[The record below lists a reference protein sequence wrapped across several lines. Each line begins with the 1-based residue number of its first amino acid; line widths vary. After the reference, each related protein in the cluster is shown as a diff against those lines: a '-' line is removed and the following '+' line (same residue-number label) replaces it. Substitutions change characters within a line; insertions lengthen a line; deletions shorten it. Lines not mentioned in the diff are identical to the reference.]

1 MDHVEKILW
10 TEGLKNAIHF
20 KGKANPKAV
29 LGKLMRDRP
38 DLRSQAKTLKTL
50 VYQIIEKINSLT
62 VEEQTTKVLSLD
74 PHALDPEEKHEAE
87 KKVLPDLPGAEQG
100 KVVMRLAPYPSG
112 ALHIGNARMVVLNDE
127 YVKRYNGK
135 LLLVFD
141 DTIGTTLAKIDD
153 PKAKYVIPEAYD
165 LIPEGLDWLGVKYHE
180 VHYKS
185 DRVEIYQEEAGKL
198 IDQGEAYVCDCEA
211 NDFRE
216 KYKRPGKNCPCR
228 SKSLEY
234 HQEMYEKMKD
244 GSIEEQGA
252 VVRLKTGMDQKDPAM
267 RDHILMR
274 ISDAPHP
281 RIGTKVRL
289 WPVLE
294 WSWGLDDHLL
304 GVTHIVRGI
313 DLRKEGEVEKFIWDL
328 KGWKHA
334 HIGLYGRLKFSGE
347 FKLSK
352 TLARQKVHGGEYEGW
367 SDPRTWSLQSL
378 SARGIQPDAV
388 RKALLDLGMSNR
400 GIEFDKDWIYS
411 KNTKMVDENANRYW
425 FVEKSR
431 PVIINNIPKDSFI
444 AKPLL
449 HPGFPKKGS
458 RKIPLGIKDGSC
470 EVFIAEADLSEYKNK
485 KGKVLYP
492 QMDKDQIIRFKD
504 MFNVQVEEMG
514 NPIQVNYHSQE
525 MTHDSRKIQ
534 VVPKKDSIRVRV
546 LQPDGIVTQGFGEP
560 TLKSLTIGDIIQ
572 FERYGYVKIKEISD
586 KEIYGY
592 FTNN

>member
-1 MDHVEKILW
+1 MNEVEKILW
-10 TEGLKNAIHF
+10 IEGLKNAIQF
-20 KGKANPKAV
+20 KGTANPKAV

-38 DLRSQAKTLKTL
+38 DLRSQAQILKSL
-50 VYQIIEKINSLT
+50 VQQIIQEINALT
-62 VEEQTTKVLSLD
+62 FEEQTAKVLSLD
-74 PHALDPEEKHEAE
+74 PHALDLEEKNAPEEKI
-87 KKVLPDLPGAEQG
+87 LPDLPQAQQG

-127 YVKRYNGK
+127 YVKKYNGK

-141 DTIGTTLAKIDD
+141 DTIGTTLSKMDD
-153 PKAKYVIPEAYD
+153 PNAKYVIPEAYD
-165 LIPEGLDWLGVKYHE
+165 LIPEGLEWLGVKYHD
-180 VHYKS
+180 VLYKS
-185 DRVEIYQEEAGKL
+185 DRVEIYQDEAGKL
-198 IDQGEAYVCDCEA
+198 IDKGHAYVCNCEPEV
-211 NDFRE
+211 FRDQ
-216 KYKRPGKNCPCR
+216 YKRPGKDCPCR
-228 SKSLEY
+228 NKAIEY

-244 GSIEEQGA
+244 GQIEEQGA
-252 VVRLKTGMDQKDPAM
+252 VVRLKTGMNQKDPAM

-304 GVTHIVRGI
+304 GVTHIVRGM

-328 KGWKHA
+328 YGWKHA
-334 HIGLYGRLKFSGE
+334 DIGLYGRLKFSGE

-378 SARGIQPDAV
+378 AARGIQPNAV
-388 RKALLDLGMSNR
+388 REALLDLGMSNR

-411 KNTKMVDENANRYW
+411 KNTKMIDEHADRYW
-425 FVEKSR
+425 FVEQSR
-431 PVIINNIPKDSFI
+431 PVIIDNIPKDSFV
-444 AKPLL
+444 AEPLL

-470 EVFIAEADLSEYKNK
+470 QVYIAETDLAEYVNK
-485 KGKVLYP
+485 KGTTVYP
-492 QMDKDQIIRFKD
+492 QMDKGQIVRFKD

-514 NPIQVNYHSQE
+514 NPIRVNYHSQE
-525 MTHDSRKIQ
+525 MTHESRKIQ
-534 VVPKKDSIRVRV
+534 VVPKKNSIRVRV

-572 FERYGYVKIKEISD
+572 FERYGYVKIKQIAD